1 MTSPPIPSLE
11 KSFPGHDRRHDEMLA
26 ERPLPRSGIVVPLM
40 RALEVLSAFT
50 ANDPWLGNQDICNRT
65 GLPAPTTTRF
75 LKTLTALGY
84 LNYSPQQRKYQLAAA
99 VLSLGYAATAHS
111 DIQRQVRNEL
121 VRFANANNISVVLG
135 MRDRLD
141 LVVLDNCP
149 WDGGRRHNSLSV
161 GSRSGLVSTQLGF
174 TLLAALPSLER
185 TYLLENIERRMPDDW
200 PGVEPQLSDAIQQ
213 LRAQGF
219 YRTQSLLEPDLS
231 IVSVPLN
238 FPDRAPFVLACF
250 GSQVSMSKTRV
261 SRELGPK
268 LASLANHLK
277 QSIE

>member
-1 MTSPPIPSLE
+1 M
-11 KSFPGHDRRHDEMLA
+11 
-26 ERPLPRSGIVVPLM
+26 RS
-40 RALEVLSAFT
+40 LEVLSAFT
-50 ANDPWLGNQDICNRT
+50 VNEPWLGNQDICNRT

-84 LNYSPQQRKYQLAAA
+84 LNYSTQRRKYQLAAA

-111 DIQRQVRNEL
+111 DIQRL
-121 VRFANANNISVVLG
+121 VRGEMVKFANANNISVVLG

-149 WDGGRRHNSLSV
+149 WDGGKRHNSLSI
-161 GSRSGLVSTQLGF
+161 GSRMSLVSSQLGF

-185 TYLLENIERRMPDDW
+185 TYLLENIERRMPDEW
-200 PGVEPQLSDAIQQ
+200 AGGESQLSDAIQQ
-213 LRAQGF
+213 IRAQGF
-219 YRTQSLLEPDLS
+219 YRAQSLVEPDLS
-231 IVSVPLN
+231 IVCAPLT

-250 GSQVSMSKTRV
+250 GSLVSMSKARV

-268 LASLANHLK
+268 LASLANQLK
-277 QSIE
+277 QSFK

>member
-1 MTSPPIPSLE
+1 MDNTPVSLNHPPSRLELGSDVHSERTSS
-11 KSFPGHDRRHDEMLA
+11 
-26 ERPLPRSGIVVPLM
+26 RSGVVVPLM

-50 ANDPWLGNQDICNRT
+50 AHEPWLGNQDICNRT

-84 LNYSPQQRKYQLAAA
+84 LSYSAQRRKYQLAAA

-111 DIQRQVRNEL
+111 DIQRL
-121 VRFANANNISVVLG
+121 VRGEMIKFANTNKISVVLG

-149 WDGGRRHNSLSV
+149 WDGGKRHNSLSV
-161 GSRSGLVSTQLGF
+161 GSRMSLVSSQLGF
-174 TLLAALPSLER
+174 ALLAALPSLER
-185 TYLLENIERRMPDDW
+185 TYLLENIERRMPEEW
-200 PGVEPQLSDAIQQ
+200 SSTEPKLSDAIQQ
-213 LRAQGF
+213 IRVQGF
-219 YRTQSLLEPDLS
+219 YRAQSLVEPDLS
-231 IVSVPLN
+231 IVCAPLTIT
-238 FPDRAPFVLACF
+238 DRAPFVLACF
-250 GSQVSMSKTRV
+250 GSLVSMNKARV

-277 QSIE
+277 QSFK